1 MLRPSGFIISSSF
14 RRHCSF
20 TSSTTAVAVSV
31 AKLLPR
37 HFQRASLQHCCLPSS
52 SSRSRRRGLFVVA
65 AFVLA
70 TTSSS
75 TFGPTT
81 SVVRAYSSFGSS
93 SSMSFITERT
103 GGDGGII
110 TISPKDESKQS
121 ALVVISHG
129 LGDTSEGFADVAEVR
144 QRTRTHH
151 KRMSGALT
159 SSTISIFEFFFLLT
173 TSTISFFIILIA
185 LGQGNAILQI
195 HSTNRADATRY
206 HEHGHE
212 HAIVVR
218 HRRFG

>member
-20 TSSTTAVAVSV
+20 TSHTAVAVSG

-37 HFQRASLQHCCLPSS
+37 HFQRASLQHCCLPS

-81 SVVRAYSSFGSS
+81 SVGRAYSSFGRS

-110 TISPKDESKQS
+110 TVSPKDESKQS

-144 QRTRTHH
+144 QRKRTH
-151 KRMSGALT
+151 
-159 SSTISIFEFFFLLT
+159 
-173 TSTISFFIILIA
+173 
-185 LGQGNAILQI
+185 
-195 HSTNRADATRY
+195 TRK
-206 HEHGHE
+206 
-212 HAIVVR
+212 
-218 HRRFG
+218 